1 MPVLVTDADAPLGRR
16 VVVRLRET
24 GGEVRARSGGG
35 EAAAALRR
43 AGAHVAVGARDDV
56 GLLEVAMAEAHTVIH
71 PGGGLLSPSTE
82 AIEARGRAVVE
93 AAEGAGVRRVIGL
106 SLPGATLD
114 AGDPLRRVKAG
125 VERRMREAP
134 LPTVVV
140 RVSLVDTPGLRD
152 ALAGLDPDPSV
163 LGRTVAP
170 VRAEDLVDLLV
181 ALDAARSRASAGH
194 VVFAADGPQT
204 MALGDYLEA
213 VGIAREPRRLGRRYR
228 PPGAS
233 PLLELGLDGAW
244 VNRDGRLLDG
254 WEFAELTPRGPAGAK
269 EAG

>member
-1 MPVLVTDADAPLGRR
+1 MPVLVTDADAPLGRQ
-16 VVVRLRET
+16 VVARLRET

-35 EAAAALRR
+35 EAAAVLRR

-56 GLLEVAMAEAHTVIH
+56 GLLEAAMADVHTVIH
-71 PGGGLLSPSTE
+71 PGGGLLSPSVD
-82 AIEARGRAVVE
+82 AIEARGRAVLE
-93 AAEGAGVRRVIGL
+93 AAGGAGVRRVIGL

-125 VERRMREAP
+125 VERRMREAA

-152 ALAGLDPDPSV
+152 VLAGLPPDPAV
-163 LGRTVAP
+163 LERTVAP
-170 VRAEDLVDLLV
+170 VRPDDLVELLV

-194 VVFAADGPQT
+194 VVFAADGPEA
-204 MALGDYLEA
+204 MALGDYLEV
-213 VGIAREPRRLGRRYR
+213 VGIAREPRRLGRHYR
-228 PPGAS
+228 RPGAS
-233 PLLELGLDGAW
+233 PLLEEGLEGPW
-244 VNRDGRLLDG
+244 VNRDERLLDG
-254 WEFAELTPRGPAGAK
+254 WEFADLTPRGPAGEQ